1 MTDGGR
7 NVDPT
12 REPGAPGPK
21 VDAGPPAIRRADAER
36 LAAANLRRWL
46 TPGIGV
52 KRWLLL
58 TFAGL
63 LVLVLGVAHVIR
75 QATRDLE
82 PGGMAGVVL
91 DLVSLQFLPYPLRGI
106 VVGVAGLGLVV
117 FGAYRTIRALTSPFL
132 PTRGGGRLV
141 ELIYQRKSLA
151 RGPRIVVIGGGTGQ
165 STILR
170 GLKEHTSNLTAI
182 VAVADDGGSS
192 GVLREELGIPPVGDI
207 RRCLAALADE
217 ENLVGEV
224 LEHRFAGS
232 PLDAA
237 PEAGGSLGGHAVG
250 NILLA
255 AMTQL
260 EGGDFEEGVRR
271 ANRVLA
277 IRGQVL
283 PAAATPL
290 TLHARTRDGAILEG
304 QSLITRTAGIAEAWV
319 SPIEVT
325 ACEDALVAIGEAD
338 LIVLGPGSLYTSLLP
353 SLLLPAIREAIL
365 ASSAVRVYVCN
376 VATQDGE
383 TRDLDL
389 AGHVEALVK
398 HAGPDIVDVVLANNR
413 PADLASLRPP
423 SEPVRLTW
431 PPALERAPRLVLDD
445 VVDAQA
451 AQRHDPARL
460 AASLI
465 RIHDREGAAR
475 RRSSASRTA

>member
-1 MTDGGR
+1 MTDSGSSAR
-7 NVDPT
+7 RPDP
-12 REPGAPGPK
+12 
-21 VDAGPPAIRRADAER
+21 ER
-36 LAAANLRRWL
+36 VAVTNLRRWL

-58 TFAGL
+58 TFVGL

-82 PGGMAGVVL
+82 PGGIAGWIL
-91 DLVSLQFLPYPLRGI
+91 DVVSLQFLPYPLRGL
-106 VVGVAGLGLVV
+106 VVGVVGLGLVG
-117 FGAYRTIRALTSPFL
+117 FGAYRTIRALTAPFL
-132 PTRGGGRLV
+132 PTQGGGRLV

-207 RRCLAALADE
+207 RRCLAALADA

-237 PEAGGSLGGHAVG
+237 PEAGGALGGHAVG

-277 IRGQVL
+277 IRGQVV
-283 PAAATPL
+283 PAAPTPL
-290 TLHARTRDGAILEG
+290 TLHARTHDGSVVDG

-319 SPIEVT
+319 SPAEVA

-353 SLLLPAIREAIL
+353 SLLLPEIRDAIL
-365 ASSAVRVYVCN
+365 GSSALRVYVCN
-376 VATQDGE
+376 VATQAGE
-383 TRDLDL
+383 TQGLDL
-389 AGHVEALVK
+389 AGHVEALIA
-398 HAGPDIVDVVLANNR
+398 HTGADIVDVVLANNR
-413 PADLASLRPP
+413 AADGGSLRSPA
-423 SEPVRLTW
+423 EPVRLTW
-431 PPALERAPRLVLDD
+431 PPAVVRAPRLVLDD
-445 VVDAQA
+445 VVDAHA

-460 AASLI
+460 AAALI
-465 RIHDREGAAR
+465 RIHDREGSAR
-475 RRSSASRTA
+475 RRQSAPRTA

>member
-1 MTDGGR
+1 VTDDGHR
-7 NVDPT
+7 DRRSPKADDAV
-12 REPGAPGPK
+12 REEPL
-21 VDAGPPAIRRADAER
+21 VSRRLDGER
-36 LAAANLRRWL
+36 LAVANLRRWL

-63 LVLVLGVAHVIR
+63 LILSLGAAHVIR
-75 QATRDLE
+75 QVTRDVE
-82 PGGMAGVVL
+82 PGGPTGTIL
-91 DLVSLQFLPYPLRGI
+91 DAVTFQFLPYPLRGLI
-106 VVGVAGLGLVV
+106 VGIVGLALLGL
-117 FGAYRTIRALTSPFL
+117 GAYRTIGALTAPFR
-132 PTRGGGRLV
+132 PSRGGGRLV

-151 RGPRIVVIGGGTGQ
+151 RGPRVVVIGGGTGQ

-232 PLDAA
+232 PTDAA
-237 PEAGGSLGGHAVG
+237 PEGGGPLGGHPVG

-277 IRGQVL
+277 VRGQVL

-290 TLHARTRDGAILEG
+290 ILHARTHDGHVIDG
-304 QSLITRTAGIAEAWV
+304 QSLITKTSGIERAWV
-319 SPIEVT
+319 TPADVA
-325 ACEDALVAIGEAD
+325 ACEDALAAIADAD

-353 SLLLPAIREAIL
+353 SLLLPEIRDAVA
-365 ASSAVRVYVCN
+365 ASPALRVYVCN

-383 TRDLDL
+383 TADLDL
-389 AGHVEALVK
+389 AGHVEALVA
-398 HAGPDIVDVVLANNR
+398 HAGAGIIDVVLANNR
-413 PADLASLRPP
+413 PAEPGALRAP
-423 SEPVRLTW
+423 SQPVRLTW
-431 PPALERAPRLVLDD
+431 PPTLATAPRVVLDD
-445 VVDAQA
+445 VVDTGA
-451 AQRHDPARL
+451 AQRHDPDRL
-460 AASLI
+460 AAAVM
-465 RIHDREGAAR
+465 RILDREGAAR
-475 RRSSASRTA
+475 RRTSSSRTA

>member
-1 MTDGGR
+1 MTDDGR
-7 NVDPT
+7 RDGRSPKSDDAV
-12 REPGAPGPK
+12 REEPLGS
-21 VDAGPPAIRRADAER
+21 RRLDGER
-36 LAAANLRRWL
+36 LAVANLRRWL

-63 LVLVLGVAHVIR
+63 LILSLGAAHVIR
-75 QATRDLE
+75 QVTRDVD
-82 PGGMAGVVL
+82 PGGATGTIL
-91 DLVSLQFLPYPLRGI
+91 DAVTFQFLPYPLRGMI
-106 VVGVAGLGLVV
+106 VGIVGLALLG
-117 FGAYRTIRALTSPFL
+117 FGAYRTIGALTAPFL
-132 PTRGGGRLV
+132 PSRGGGRLV

-151 RGPRIVVIGGGTGQ
+151 RGPHVVVIGGGTGQ

-232 PLDAA
+232 PTDAA
-237 PEAGGSLGGHAVG
+237 PEGGGPLGGHPVG

-277 IRGQVL
+277 VRGQVL

-290 TLHARTRDGAILEG
+290 VLHARTHDGHVIDG
-304 QSLITRTAGIAEAWV
+304 QSLITKTSGIERAWV
-319 SPIEVT
+319 TPADVA
-325 ACEDALVAIGEAD
+325 ACEDALAAIADAD

-353 SLLLPAIREAIL
+353 SLLLPEIRDAVA
-365 ASSAVRVYVCN
+365 ASPALRVYVCN

-383 TRDLDL
+383 TADLDL
-389 AGHVEALVK
+389 AGHVEALVA
-398 HAGPDIVDVVLANNR
+398 HAGAGILDVVLANNR
-413 PADLASLRPP
+413 PAEPGALRAP
-423 SEPVRLTW
+423 SQPVRLTW
-431 PPALERAPRLVLDD
+431 PPTLASAPRVVLDD
-445 VVDAQA
+445 VVDTGA
-451 AQRHDPARL
+451 AQRHDPDRL
-460 AASLI
+460 AAAVM
-465 RIHDREGAAR
+465 RILDRERAAR
-475 RRSSASRTA
+475 RRSPSSRTA

>member
-1 MTDGGR
+1 MTGDRRRSTRPTNPDEAVREEPHGSRRLDG
-7 NVDPT
+7 
-12 REPGAPGPK
+12 
-21 VDAGPPAIRRADAER
+21 ER
-36 LAAANLRRWL
+36 LAATNLRRWL

-63 LVLVLGVAHVIR
+63 LILSLGAAHVIR
-75 QATRDLE
+75 QVTRDLE
-82 PGGMAGVVL
+82 PGGPTGTIL
-91 DLVSLQFLPYPLRGI
+91 DAVTFQFLPYPLRGLI
-106 VVGVAGLGLVV
+106 VGIVGLALLG
-117 FGAYRTIRALTSPFL
+117 FGAYRTIGALTAPFL
-132 PTRGGGRLV
+132 PSRGGGRLV

-151 RGPRIVVIGGGTGQ
+151 RGPRVVVIGGGTGQ

-232 PLDAA
+232 PTDAA
-237 PEAGGSLGGHAVG
+237 PAGGGPLGGHPVG

-277 IRGQVL
+277 VRGQVL

-290 TLHARTRDGAILEG
+290 ILHARTRDGRVIDG
-304 QSLITRTAGIAEAWV
+304 QSLITKTSGIERAWV
-319 SPIEVT
+319 TPADVAAS
-325 ACEDALVAIGEAD
+325 EDALAAIAEAD

-353 SLLLPAIREAIL
+353 SLLLPEIRDAVA
-365 ASSAVRVYVCN
+365 ASPALRVYVCN

-383 TRDLDL
+383 TADLDL
-389 AGHVEALVK
+389 AGHVEALVA
-398 HAGPDIVDVVLANNR
+398 HAGAGIVDVVRANNR
-413 PADLASLRPP
+413 PADPGTLRQP
-423 SEPVRLTW
+423 SRPVLLTW
-431 PPALERAPRLVLDD
+431 PPSLAAAPRVVLDD
-445 VVDAQA
+445 VVDPGAG
-451 AQRHDPARL
+451 QRHDPDRL
-460 AASLI
+460 AAAVL
-465 RIHDREGAAR
+465 RILDREGAAR
-475 RRSSASRTA
+475 RRTVSARTA

>member
-1 MTDGGR
+1 VTDDGR
-7 NVDPT
+7 RDGRSPT
-12 REPGAPGPK
+12 SGDAVREEPLGS
-21 VDAGPPAIRRADAER
+21 RRLDGER
-36 LAAANLRRWL
+36 LAVSNLRRWL

-63 LVLVLGVAHVIR
+63 LILSLGAAHVIR
-75 QATRDLE
+75 QVTRDVD
-82 PGGMAGVVL
+82 PGGPTGTIL
-91 DLVSLQFLPYPLRGI
+91 DAVTFQFLPYPLRGLI
-106 VVGVAGLGLVV
+106 VGIVGLVLLG
-117 FGAYRTIRALTSPFL
+117 FGAYRTIGALTAPFL
-132 PTRGGGRLV
+132 PSRGGGRLV

-151 RGPRIVVIGGGTGQ
+151 RGPRVVVIGGGTGQ

-232 PLDAA
+232 PTDAA
-237 PEAGGSLGGHAVG
+237 PEGGGPLGGHPVG

-277 IRGQVL
+277 VRGQVL

-290 TLHARTRDGAILEG
+290 ILHARTRDGHVIDG
-304 QSLITRTAGIAEAWV
+304 QSLITKTSGIERAWV
-319 SPIEVT
+319 TPADVA
-325 ACEDALVAIGEAD
+325 ACEDALAAIADAD

-353 SLLLPAIREAIL
+353 SLLLPEIRDAVA
-365 ASSAVRVYVCN
+365 ASPALRVYVCN

-383 TRDLDL
+383 TADLDL
-389 AGHVEALVK
+389 AGHVEALVA
-398 HAGPDIVDVVLANNR
+398 HAGAGIVDVVLANNR
-413 PADLASLRPP
+413 PAEPGALRAP
-423 SEPVRLTW
+423 SQPVRLTW
-431 PPALERAPRLVLDD
+431 PPTLATAPRVVLDD
-445 VVDAQA
+445 VVDTGA
-451 AQRHDPARL
+451 AQRHDPDRL
-460 AASLI
+460 AAAVM
-465 RIHDREGAAR
+465 RILDREGAAR
-475 RRSSASRTA
+475 RRTSSSRTA

>member
-1 MTDGGR
+1 MTGSGHR
-7 NVDPT
+7 DPST
-12 REPGAPGPK
+12 PEPGDPIQEEPLARRGP
-21 VDAGPPAIRRADAER
+21 VGER
-36 LAAANLRRWL
+36 LGAANLRRWL

-63 LVLVLGVAHVIR
+63 LILSLGAAQVIR
-75 QATRDLE
+75 QMTRDVE
-82 PGGMAGVVL
+82 PGGLTGAIV
-91 DLVSLQFLPYPLRGI
+91 DAITFQFLPYPLRGLI
-106 VVGVAGLGLVV
+106 VGIVGVTLLGV
-117 FGAYRTIRALTSPFL
+117 GAYRTIGALTAPFR
-132 PTRGGGRLV
+132 PSRGGGRLV

-151 RGPRIVVIGGGTGQ
+151 RGPRVVVIGGGTGQ

-232 PLDAA
+232 PTDAA
-237 PEAGGSLGGHAVG
+237 PEGGGALGGHAVG

-277 IRGQVL
+277 VRGQVL

-290 TLHARTRDGAILEG
+290 ILHARTRDGTVIDG
-304 QSLITRTAGIAEAWV
+304 QSLITKTSGIERAWV
-319 SPIEVT
+319 TPANVA
-325 ACEDALVAIGEAD
+325 ACEDALAAIAEAD

-353 SLLLPAIREAIL
+353 SLLLPEIRDAVA
-365 ASSAVRVYVCN
+365 ASPALRVYVCN

-383 TRDLDL
+383 TADLDL
-389 AGHVEALVK
+389 AGHVEALVA
-398 HAGPDIVDVVLANNR
+398 HAGAGIVDVVLANNR
-413 PADLASLRPP
+413 AADPLTLRPP
-423 SEPVRLTW
+423 SQPVRLTW
-431 PPALERAPRLVLDD
+431 PPTIAAAPRVVLDD
-445 VVDAQA
+445 VVDAAA
-451 AQRHDPARL
+451 AQRHDPDRL
-460 AASLI
+460 AAAVM
-465 RIHDREGAAR
+465 RILDREGAAR
-475 RRSSASRTA
+475 RRASSPRTA